1 MLRSTSL
8 SSTAL
13 KNHLSHVPQLQIH
26 PYPTPFPLVSA
37 AHLHR
42 THADP
47 YLRPL
52 GALAALPAGAFLPPP
67 AAFFSGFAS
76 AFAGAGAAF
85 PFGVAGR
92 SLGPALAARGVTLR
106 GGVAAPALGVG
117 AFGCGGFGLM
127 VRPLKRS
134 R

>member
-13 KNHLSHVPQLQIH
+13 KITSHTLHSSKSIHIPFRSSPLS
-26 PYPTPFPLVSA
+26 
-37 AHLHR
+37 HLHR

-47 YLRPL
+47 AYLRPL